1 MTTSFPCAPSRRM
14 VLTGAAALATA
25 PLASAVGA
33 QALDRPDVVIGWTPW
48 SDAEVVTKL
57 AARVLRESMGQDVE
71 LTLADIEAQ
80 FRTLAKGD
88 IDVMLMSW
96 EPGLHASYLRQ
107 YGGSLTDLGPLY
119 DGTIGL
125 AVPDWVDP
133 SLISSIE
140 DLAKPEV
147 QEALGGRIVGI
158 DAGAGLMA
166 TTREAIAAYG
176 LDAYTLEEGTGPK
189 MVREIALA
197 QRKKAP
203 VVVTAWRPHMKFAL
217 YGMRYIEDPKGFYAD
232 ASVIHARANAG
243 FPDREPLLANML
255 RKMSLEIADIENIM
269 VDARD
274 NGIDTALDT
283 WIAANGDR
291 IRSWVE

>member
-1 MTTSFPCAPSRRM
+1 M
-14 VLTGAAALATA
+14 VLSGVAALAAT
-25 PLASAVGA
+25 PLASHAAA
-33 QALDRPDVVIGWTPW
+33 QTLGHPDIIIGWTPW

-57 AARVLRESMGQDVE
+57 AARVLREEMGRDVE

-96 EPGLHASYLRQ
+96 EPSLHAPYLRR
-107 YGGSLTDLGPLY
+107 YGKDLTDLGPLY
-119 DGTIGL
+119 NGNIGL
-125 AVPDWVDP
+125 AVPEWVDP

-147 QEALGGRIVGI
+147 QEALGDRIVGI
-158 DAGAGLMA
+158 DVGAGLMA
-166 TTREAIAAYG
+166 TTRDAIAAYR
-176 LDAYTLEEGTGPK
+176 LEAYTLEEGTGPS

-217 YGMRYIEDPKGFYAD
+217 YGMRYLEDPKGLFANT
-232 ASVIHARANAG
+232 SIIHARANAS
-243 FPDREPLLANML
+243 FPDRAAALASML
-255 RKMSLEIADIENIM
+255 QNMSLEIVDIEQIM
-269 VDARD
+269 VDARN
-274 NGIDTALDT
+274 NGMDTALDT
-283 WIAANGDR
+283 WIAANADR
-291 IRSWVE
+291 IRSWIE